1 MRRAGVWSSTRSSAL
16 RTIGEA
22 LHRASTTRGGN
33 RRVGRPRP
41 GRKGGISGPAATGL
55 TFPTM
60 QGRNALPAPS
70 AAAAQ
75 PRAAAPIKGG
85 ACETAPVEGGFAAE
99 RLIEHDGRARLVFG
113 VCDDAYV
120 IDFPQRRDTAAK
132 PPPGHARR
140 AHRRPTAGR
149 SRRSKRAIRAWG
161 GARAAPG
168 QSRRSPTA
176 TTMTVTTKKIAERT
190 CDAKPRKAPQRDR
203 QTGQGDR
210 GAAHAPRRSGD
221 EHSAA
226 CARLRAQ
233 ARAAVIEAAALAM
246 LGAAGALLG
255 PQAAM
260 ALAGLALLAMALRS
274 HRMEGRADPARSA
287 PAATCADSPPVQE
300 DRGGAKPRS
309 PASAR
314 RPRTPRPDEKGAS
327 ATPSRT
333 KAKAA
338 HGRCGALRRD
348 SLGRFAPMQPDMP
361 PADPAAPR
369 ARRDSGRARRVSDFP
384 GLEAAGPD
392 GCGDAAHSANRP
404 AGGNG
409 RRCRDCHDL
418 AKDPRCGADPARA
431 KRGRDSSK
439 PDAPEPGSRSVTTQS
454 GNRQLSGGW
463 RRFLDVLDWPRDR
476 RRSAVPAHARRS
488 PTFSPPA
495 GRRPALVACAAAA
508 GALAGAA
515 GGAMAQGSAAAL
527 CGLVFGPAI
536 LLLLATAVERD
547 FAMWGIERRRF
558 GTVSEYVVMR
568 WLGRGPHGRR
578 RLAPR
583 KAAEARDRR

>member
-1 MRRAGVWSSTRSSAL
+1 
-16 RTIGEA
+16 
-22 LHRASTTRGGN
+22 
-33 RRVGRPRP
+33 
-41 GRKGGISGPAATGL
+41 
-55 TFPTM
+55 
-60 QGRNALPAPS
+60 
-70 AAAAQ
+70 
-75 PRAAAPIKGG
+75 
-85 ACETAPVEGGFAAE
+85 
-99 RLIEHDGRARLVFG
+99 
-113 VCDDAYV
+113 
-120 IDFPQRRDTAAK
+120 
-132 PPPGHARR
+132 
-140 AHRRPTAGR
+140 
-149 SRRSKRAIRAWG
+149 
-161 GARAAPG
+161 
-168 QSRRSPTA
+168 
-176 TTMTVTTKKIAERT
+176 MTVTTTKIAERP

-203 QTGQGDR
+203 QTGHGGR
-210 GAAHAPRRSGD
+210 GAARAPRRGGA

-233 ARAAVIEAAALAM
+233 ARAAAIEAAALAL

-274 HRMEGRADPARSA
+274 HRAEGRADPARSA

-338 HGRCGALRRD
+338 HGRRGALRRD
-348 SLGRFAPMQPDMP
+348 SLGRFAPTQPDMP

-369 ARRDSGRARRVSDFP
+369 ARRDSGRAKRVLDFP
-384 GLEAAGPD
+384 GMEAAGPD

-409 RRCRDCHDL
+409 RRRRDCHDL
-418 AKDPRCGADPARA
+418 AKGPRRGVSPARA
-431 KRGRDSSK
+431 KRGPDSSK
-439 PDAPEPGSRSVTTQS
+439 PDAPEPGSRSVATQS
-454 GNRQLSGGW
+454 GNRQADGGW
-463 RRFLDVLDWPRDR
+463 RRFLDVLGWQRDR
-476 RRSAVPAHARRS
+476 RGSAVPARARRS
-488 PTFSPPA
+488 PAFPAPA
-495 GRRPALVACAAAA
+495 GRRPALVACAATA

-536 LLLLATAVERD
+536 LVLLATAVERD
-547 FAMWGIERRRF
+547 FAAWRIERRRF
-558 GTVSEYVVMR
+558 GNVSAYVAMR
-568 WLGRGPHGRR
+568 WLRFGPQGRR
-578 RLAPR
+578 HLASP